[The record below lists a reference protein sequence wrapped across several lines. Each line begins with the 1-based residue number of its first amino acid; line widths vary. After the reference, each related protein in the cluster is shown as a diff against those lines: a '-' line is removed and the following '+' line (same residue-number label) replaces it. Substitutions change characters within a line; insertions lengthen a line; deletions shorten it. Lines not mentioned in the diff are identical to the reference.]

1 MRGLKNHSK
10 KIFYNFFRQSIIL
23 KKSILGP
30 WPSVSLP
37 IGIVL
42 DTSLAKK
49 GGGGR

>member
-10 KIFYNFFRQSIIL
+10 KNFCNFFRQSIIL
-23 KKSILGP
+23 KKSIFAP
-30 WPSVSLP
+30 WLSVSLP